1 MADYRELDVWKRG
14 RELTVLIYRLT
25 ELLPETE
32 KFGLRAQM
40 QRAAISVPANI
51 AEGAGRGSDA
61 SFGHFVRIAIGS
73 LNELE
78 TLLYIATDVGL
89 CSDSDL
95 DDIFRLA
102 KDLSIRLRNL
112 AARLDSDAERR

>member
-1 MADYRELDVWKRG
+1 
-14 RELTVLIYRLT
+14 
-25 ELLPETE
+25 
-32 KFGLRAQM
+32 M
-40 QRAAISVPANI
+40 QRAAVSVPANI

-78 TLLYIATDVGL
+78 TLLLISADVGL
-89 CSDSDL
+89 TDVHSLTKVLKDM
-95 DDIFRLA
+95 

-112 AARLDSDAERR
+112 ATKLEADSKK